1 MEINLGINS
10 AFLSI
15 GAVAADSRIRVYTGR
30 YVRRQDR
37 NSEEIHGRLAL
48 YNISYV
54 VVRFSDTMDQILQP
68 VIGLCFID
76 ADHTY
81 DGTIHYLKNVRPRM
95 KSDRVIVFDDIT
107 WSEVMKVV

>member
-1 MEINLGINS
+1 
-10 AFLSI
+10 
-15 GAVAADSRIRVYTGR
+15 
-30 YVRRQDR
+30 
-37 NSEEIHGRLAL
+37 
-48 YNISYV
+48 
-54 VVRFSDTMDQILQP
+54 MDQILQP